1 VLIHVLGQ
9 VLDPLRHEGNLE
21 VGASGVIVTLLEVSK
36 VDSVIVSH
44 FGDNRDESSH
54 LIAAKLSFDARGI
67 SQDWE

>member
-1 VLIHVLGQ
+1 MLIHVLGQ

-21 VGASGVIVTLLEVSK
+21 VCAPGVIFTLLEVSK

-54 LIAAKLSFDARGI
+54 LIAAKPSFDGREIG
-67 SQDWE
+67 QDWE

>member
-1 VLIHVLGQ
+1 MFGQ
-9 VLDPLRHEGNLE
+9 VLDPLRHKSNLE

-54 LIAAKLSFDARGI
+54 LIAAKLSFDARG
-67 SQDWE
+67 